1 MKGTRQKVYP
11 SLNTKPLM
19 VLVIFMF
26 TLLFFSCENTDPIS
40 ANISG
45 AENSLPKKQINFLKM
60 QSGANTLNKLK
71 RIRKAVTRAAGGKL
85 ELTHGSTRNY
95 LYGTRA
101 YSRTVYKIDMEN
113 VAHPVV
119 AGELAFRAEAIATH
133 PNSGEIY
140 YLGRLGNPVNGL
152 YLHRIGVWDPETG
165 ENRELPVRTYLGQGV
180 KLTFAPDGA
189 LYGAH
194 HNNSS
199 RLFTID
205 TVSGEWTQ
213 FETLNVNLTGSGDL
227 AFAPDG
233 TLYNL
238 DGMGRRVQIVDLNT
252 GNVRTVAT
260 VNVDNLTGL
269 GFAQNG
275 RAYVSRVYGR
285 IGELDLST
293 GALTLKGNSGLTYLA
308 NLSTFTGRN
317 ELSYSDVS
325 LEILPNAIEQ
335 DTEIE
340 ISLETT
346 ELVGGVAVTFQPHGT
361 IFTTPAILNVEARGV
376 DFSGIDP
383 GAINIYYDNQETG
396 QWEAM
401 LRDDIIVDV
410 NAGTI
415 KVINALLPHFSRY
428 ALAAD

>member
-1 MKGTRQKVYP
+1 MKQNHNNRKLYALIVALIV
-11 SLNTKPLM
+11 S
-19 VLVIFMF
+19 
-26 TLLFFSCENTDPIS
+26 LLFFSCENSDPIS
-40 ANISG
+40 ANIAG
-45 AENSLPKKQINFLKM
+45 AENNAPKKQINFLKM
-60 QSGANTLNKLK
+60 QSGANALNKLK
-71 RIRKAVTRAAGGKL
+71 RTRKAITRANGGKL

-101 YSRTVYKIDMEN
+101 YSRTVYKIDMDN
-113 VAHPVV
+113 VAHPIV

-133 PNSGEIY
+133 PNSGKIY
-140 YLGRLGNPVNGL
+140 YLGRLGSPVNGL

-165 ENRELPVRTYLGQGV
+165 ENTELPVQTFLGQGV
-180 KLTFAPDGA
+180 KLTFAPDGT

-194 HNNSS
+194 HNNGS
-199 RLFTID
+199 RLFTVD

-238 DGMGRRVQIVDLNT
+238 DGIHRRLQIVDLNT
-252 GNVRTVAT
+252 GNVQTVAT
-260 VNVDNLTGL
+260 VNLGNLTGL

-285 IGELDLST
+285 IGELDLNT
-293 GALTLKGNSGLTYLA
+293 GALTLKGNTQLTYLA
-308 NLSTFTGRN
+308 NLSTLTGRN

-325 LEILPNAIEQ
+325 LEVLPGSIEQ

-361 IFTTPAILNVEARGV
+361 IFSTPALLNVEARGV
-376 DFSGIDP
+376 DLSGTNPD
-383 GAINIYYDNQETG
+383 AINIYYDNQDTG
-396 QWEAM
+396 QWEQM
-401 LRDDIIVDV
+401 VCDDIIVDV
-410 NAGTI
+410 NAGTV
-415 KVINALLPHFSRY
+415 KVINARLPHFSRY